1 MLRLVLQVIVAVV
14 LVSTA
19 HADNDRKLE
28 SEIVVGKRYSFHSE
42 MLDEDHQYRVI
53 LPTDEYDQNRSRT
66 YPVIYVLD
74 GYDRHS
80 LTTYQLASNYWRFA
94 NSMPAAIVVGI
105 PSNNRTRDYTA
116 VYSTVGFQGDEQANF
131 EQTGG
136 AEKYREFLR
145 REFIPHIE
153 KHYRTNGHNI
163 LIGHSFAGHF
173 AINDMLSEDR
183 IFHDFITID
192 PSLWFGDRFLQRK
205 LAALPE
211 GHSFSTGSL
220 YISSALRGI
229 DPSKMEQ
236 HEATRSKASRSE
248 DFTELLMSRQLGR
261 FSVRMDK
268 FARED
273 HVSVITE
280 TINRGLAH
288 VFAGYLPL
296 QHEKPERSLALYIVQ
311 KEIVKDPSILTK
323 HFQAF
328 SEKIGVEYPPEER
341 LITAAGVM
349 ALSEDKFEKAFEL
362 IQMGLKHYPEH
373 PTMWYGLAEY
383 HEKTDN
389 IAEALVA
396 YQKVAHLSPEDAYA
410 QGKIEELSKGV
421 Q

>member
-1 MLRLVLQVIVAVV
+1 MLRVVLQIIAVV
-14 LVSTA
+14 LLVSTA
-19 HADNDRKLE
+19 HADSDRKLE
-28 SEIVVGKRYSFHSE
+28 SDIVVGKRYSFHSE
-42 MLDEDHQYRVI
+42 TLDEDHQYRVI
-53 LPTDEYDQNRSRT
+53 LPPDEYDQNRSRT

-116 VYSTVGFQGDEQANF
+116 VHSTVGLQGDERP
-131 EQTGG
+131 ELGQTGG
-136 AEKYREFLR
+136 AAKYREFFR
-145 REFIPHIE
+145 QEFIPHIE

-183 IFHDFITID
+183 IFHDFIAID

-205 LAALPE
+205 LAALQK
-211 GHSFSTGSL
+211 GHSLSKGSL
-220 YISSALRGI
+220 YMSSALRGI
-229 DPSKMEQ
+229 DTLNMEQ
-236 HEATRSKASRSE
+236 HEATRSKASLFE
-248 DFTELLMSRQLGR
+248 DFTALLMSRQLGN

-273 HVSVITE
+273 HVSVITK
-280 TINRGLAH
+280 TISRGLAH
-288 VFAGYLPL
+288 VFEGYLPL
-296 QHEKPERSLALYIVQ
+296 QDEKPERSLALYIIQ

-328 SEKIGVEYPPEER
+328 SEKIGVNYPPEER

-349 ALSEDKFEKAFEL
+349 ALSEDKLDEAFEL
-362 IQMGLKHYPEH
+362 IQMGLEYYPEH

-383 HEKTDN
+383 HEKRGN
-389 IAEALVA
+389 VPEALVA